1 MNECDPKLLEALRA
15 MAADGPREAPACVE
29 ERLVSAFRRRSRLR
43 RRGLPVAI
51 AAASIAAGIT
61 VIVRLRPAPP
71 NPVVAHP
78 ATAATKVEVPAA
90 PMVVA
95 QPASVVARKA
105 PSVRRT
111 HRRGAEVA
119 LNFYRLPGADELPPM
134 ESATVVRVQLPM
146 SSLRL
151 IGLPVNEDRAAES
164 IQADMLLGQD
174 GLPRGVRF
182 VQ

>member
-15 MAADGPREAPACVE
+15 VALDGPREAPAAVE
-29 ERLVSAFRRRSRLR
+29 QRLLGAFRRRSSMR
-43 RRGLPVAI
+43 RRGFRLALG
-51 AAASIAAGIT
+51 AAAIAAGIALF
-61 VIVRLRPAPP
+61 VWSRPALSSPT
-71 NPVVAHP
+71 VVSSGP
-78 ATAATKVEVPAA
+78 AVAKVEVP
-90 PMVVA
+90 VA
-95 QPASVVARKA
+95 SKSVTPVAEHKTH
-105 PSVRRT
+105 SVRRT
-111 HRRGAEVA
+111 HRRGPEVA

-151 IGLPVNEDRAAES
+151 IGLPVNEDCAAES
-164 IQADMLLGQD
+164 IQADMLVGQD

>member
-15 MAADGPREAPACVE
+15 MAANAPREAPACVE
-29 ERLVSAFRRRSRLR
+29 ERLLSEFRRRSSIR
-43 RRGLPVAI
+43 RRVVRVAI

-61 VIVRLRPAPP
+61 VLVWLRPAT
-71 NPVVAHP
+71 AHP
-78 ATAATKVEVPAA
+78 VAAHISAPLAKVEVP
-90 PMVVA
+90 VA
-95 QPASVVARKA
+95 QAVPAVQTKAQAKA
-105 PSVRRT
+105 PSARRI
-111 HRRGAEVA
+111 HRRGPEVA
-119 LNFYRLPGADELPPM
+119 LNFYRLPGADELPPL

-151 IGLPVNEDRAAES
+151 IGLPVSEERATES

-182 VQ
+182 VE